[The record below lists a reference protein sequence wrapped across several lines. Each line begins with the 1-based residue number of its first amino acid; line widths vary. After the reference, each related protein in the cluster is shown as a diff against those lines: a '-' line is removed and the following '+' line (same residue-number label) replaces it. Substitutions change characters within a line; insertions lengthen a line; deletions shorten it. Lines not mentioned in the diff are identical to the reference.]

1 MNCFTIKRFI
11 FEKKNKFTLII
22 YESLSRKQIYV
33 AKEFRFYLLPIDTF
47 FPDSRTCLYPFKLKK
62 IKIKCSMWRIMQM
75 HFTKNTATNFYASIG
90 ELRP

>member
-33 AKEFRFYLLPIDTF
+33 AKEFRFYLLTINLFDRHI
-47 FPDSRTCLYPFKLKK
+47 FPRFKNMFVSFQ
-62 IKIKCSMWRIMQM
+62 IKENKD
-75 HFTKNTATNFYASIG
+75 
-90 ELRP
+90 